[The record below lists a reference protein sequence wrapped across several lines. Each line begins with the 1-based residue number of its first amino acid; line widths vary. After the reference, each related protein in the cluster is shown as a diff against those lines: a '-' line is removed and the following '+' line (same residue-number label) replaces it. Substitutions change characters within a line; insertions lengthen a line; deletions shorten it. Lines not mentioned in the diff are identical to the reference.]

1 MCDLADVA
9 DRALAALRRAPGL
22 TGSTL
27 AERLAAE
34 GICALHADV
43 AIRQLHRKAKIAGP
57 KGQPLPKDLT
67 LDDLRMQALAVVTEP
82 EWLVGGYRVFRD
94 QFLGAGAGAKV
105 YRAEHLR
112 LRRPAAMK
120 IIRSV
125 DSPMESGRA
134 EILRRALAEP
144 EVLARLHHP
153 HILPVFDAGE
163 ENGYTWIAT
172 ALCEGGNL
180 ASRIRREGP
189 LPPKIVAE
197 IMAAVAE
204 ALDAAAQNGVVH
216 RDVKPE
222 NILFDSAGRVY
233 VGDFGLAR
241 IQPLPGQ
248 AAGYSDLH
256 PATAPGT
263 AVGTP
268 QYLAPERANGERG
281 DLRSDEYSLGATAY
295 EMATGRPLFDLDLK
309 PEMQLQWLYHHIN
322 VRHEPISK
330 RRPDIPRDLEEI
342 IGRCLAKSPHD
353 RYQTMRSL
361 VRDLRRFIAS
371 CPSPDTERIEVSPSL
386 EAPSVVGPVTQKIS
400 SFLASVDVDIVI
412 AQSAY
417 EEKFGKACF
426 ETPEFL
432 RPFWS
437 IIAEKGLLGV
447 CAKLQSVVAPEQF
460 KEVLDRAL
468 AGAEPSSATWAL
480 PNDPIDY
487 LWLAVH
493 KVAKAKAEGQIPD
506 TSGVEAL
513 HAFLKSAID
522 DPRLPLP
529 APPAPVPSA
538 TPSEA
543 VAEAGEIPVR
553 EATSAPVAAPPA
565 VEDDVIP
572 AGLEVGDRLRVLHL
586 IARGGMGAVYR
597 AHDKL
602 LDRDVALKFML
613 NAGAPVDA
621 ESQSRFLREAR
632 TAAKLKHDNV
642 VSVYEANFWEIETPF
657 GRKRVPYLVMEFVQ
671 GKTLTLHRAER
682 ERLAVDE
689 ALSIARQ
696 ALSGLAAAHAL
707 GLVHRDIKPDNIM
720 IDEAGVVRLMDFGL
734 ARSMFRSLD
743 NVTATG
749 VFTGTIEYA
758 SPEQLG
764 TADSV
769 DGRSD
774 LYSFGVVLYELLSGV
789 RPYTTSSPNKLP
801 LAKDIADPAHQP
813 PRLRSVVP
821 EIPESVEEFV
831 HRLLAKRRE
840 NRPSGAV
847 EAINQLD
854 ALLESLSHPIKPKRR
869 IAGALTL
876 ASAALLI
883 ILAVA
888 VSPLLRSS
896 AKPSGNG
903 LEHAGK
909 GSNER
914 HGERPPAKEGA
925 GSQRNDPPKEHP
937 KDPPID
943 ASKAE
948 GKPAD
953 KPLPKES
960 PLVERLRGY
969 DAPTDAELALI
980 AEMRAVFAKGASA
993 FASRD
998 FALAASELAALAG
1011 DARQTGH
1018 TQLLHRGAS
1027 ALLELV
1033 AKCVAARHGDL
1044 KSAPGAV
1051 TVRLSDGR
1059 VLTGTVA
1066 ATDDA
1071 GFTLSTDGSASVRLA
1086 FGQLALEDYLS
1097 AAGQERGRLALRIV
1111 SGDSSE
1117 ALADLGALLL
1127 SEESVTLWLP
1137 FAVTMAQIR
1146 AGALVGTDRHAEARL
1161 SFGRLAASAKDAV
1174 DLFRWLKPEF
1184 EQASREEQALGLF
1197 LEGKHAE
1204 VVVGFD
1210 RCLARPIAAKRLFDA
1225 ATATFK
1231 DDLIANE
1238 LVLDWVLRPEE
1249 KKDSMKFFDL
1259 YDKDGIEGLILRD
1272 PTSQHSVLPKH
1283 PLPTAAQGLSIA
1295 FRATFME
1302 ASSHLRMSLSST
1314 KGGAHLRLDAKELSL
1329 RRSRMEGPESDVL
1342 ATVPVVPAKDDAW
1355 RTLTLVPSVATQNV
1369 FVYIDGALMFHASFD
1384 DASIPPQFAI
1394 TVSSAEIVIRS
1405 VMAKPVK

>member
-34 GICALHADV
+34 GICAPHADV

-57 KGQPLPKDLT
+57 KGQPLPKDLS
-67 LDDLRMQALAVVTEP
+67 LDDLRLQALAVVTEP
-82 EWLVGGYRVFRD
+82 EWIVGGRYRVFRD
-94 QFLGAGAGAKV
+94 QLLGAGAAAKV
-105 YRAEHLR
+105 YRAEHLK

-120 IIRSV
+120 IIRPV
-125 DSPMESGRA
+125 DSPMESARA

-144 EVLARLHHP
+144 QVLASLHHP
-153 HILPVFDAGE
+153 HILPVFDSGE
-163 ENGYTWIAT
+163 EDGTTWIAT

-189 LPPKIVAE
+189 LPSKVVAE

-204 ALDAAAQNGVVH
+204 ALDAAAQSGVIH

-222 NILFDSAGRVY
+222 NILFDLAGRVY

-248 AAGYSDLH
+248 TAGYADLQ

-295 EMATGRPLFDLDLK
+295 EMATGLPLFDLDQK
-309 PEMQLQWLYHHIN
+309 PEMQLQWLYHQIN
-322 VRHEPISK
+322 ARPEPISK
-330 RRPDIPRDLEEI
+330 RRPEFPRELEEI
-342 IGRCLAKSPHD
+342 ISRCLAKSPGD

-371 CPSPDTERIEVSPSL
+371 LPSPETERIEVSPVV
-386 EAPSVVGPVTQKIS
+386 EAPQVAGPVTQKVS
-400 SFLASVDVDIVI
+400 SFLASVDVDLVI

-437 IIAEKGLLGV
+437 IMAEKGLLGF

-460 KEVLDRAL
+460 KEALDRTL
-468 AGAEPSSATWAL
+468 AGAELGSETWAL

-506 TSGVEAL
+506 TSAVEAL
-513 HAFLKSAID
+513 HGFLKATID

-529 APPAPVPSA
+529 APPAAPSTPEPVLDA
-538 TPSEA
+538 A
-543 VAEAGEIPVR
+543 EIPV
-553 EATSAPVAAPPA
+553 AQPTSSLPAGALPA
-565 VEDDVIP
+565 VDDDLIP
-572 AGLEVGDRLRVLHL
+572 PGLVVGDRLRVLHL
-586 IARGGMGAVYR
+586 IARGGFGAVYR
-597 AHDKL
+597 ANDMF
-602 LDRDVALKFML
+602 LDRDVALKVML
-613 NAGAPVDA
+613 NTGAPADA

-657 GRKRVPYLVMEFVQ
+657 GRKRVPYLVMELVQ

-689 ALSIARQ
+689 ALSISRQ

-734 ARSMFRSLD
+734 ARSMHLSLD

-749 VFTGTIEYA
+749 VFYGTVEYA

-764 TADSV
+764 TADPV

-774 LYSFGVVLYELLSGV
+774 LYSLGVVLYELLSGV
-789 RPYTTSSPNKLP
+789 RPYTTTSPNKLP

-813 PRLRSVVP
+813 ARLRSVAAGVP
-821 EIPESVEEFV
+821 EAVDQFV

-840 NRPSGAV
+840 DRPSGAV
-847 EAINQLD
+847 EAINELD
-854 ALLESLSHPIKPKRR
+854 ALIESLSHPVKPKRR
-869 IAGALTL
+869 IAGALAL
-876 ASAALLI
+876 AAGALLV
-883 ILAVA
+883 AVA
-888 VSPLLRSS
+888 VAASPLLRRD
-896 AKPSGNG
+896 AKPSGSTAENA
-903 LEHAGK
+903 EK
-909 GSNER
+909 RSDER
-914 HGERPPAKEGA
+914 HEEPPPAKDGA
-925 GSQRNDPPKEHP
+925 AAKKNEPPKEEP
-937 KDPPID
+937 KDPPIE
-943 ASKAE
+943 ALKAD
-948 GKPAD
+948 GKPD
-953 KPLPKES
+953 EKPAPKGE
-960 PLVERLRGY
+960 PLAERLRRY
-969 DAPTDAELALI
+969 TTTDAELALI
-980 AEMRAVFAKGASA
+980 ADMRTVFAKGAPA
-993 FASRD
+993 FTSRD
-998 FALAASELAALAG
+998 FALAASDLAALAG
-1011 DARQTGH
+1011 DARQTDH
-1018 TQLLHRGAS
+1018 THLLHRGAS
-1027 ALLELV
+1027 TLLDLA

-1044 KSAPGAV
+1044 KNAPGAV

-1059 VLTGTVA
+1059 VLTGAVKA
-1066 ATDDA
+1066 SDDA
-1071 GFTLSTDGSASVRLA
+1071 GFTLSTDGSASVRVA
-1086 FGQLALEDYLS
+1086 FGQLALEDYLG

-1117 ALADLGALLL
+1117 ALTDLGALSL
-1127 SEESVTLWLP
+1127 SEESVSLWLP

-1161 SFGRLAASAKDAV
+1161 SFGRLVALAKDAV

-1184 EQASREEQALGLF
+1184 EQASREEQALALL
-1197 LEGKHAE
+1197 LEGKWAE

-1210 RCLARPIAAKRLFDA
+1210 RSLARPIAAKRLFDA

-1249 KKDSMKFFDL
+1249 KKDSIKFFDL
-1259 YDKDGIEGLILRD
+1259 YDKDGVEGLILRD
-1272 PTSQHSVLPKH
+1272 PTGQHSVLPKH
-1283 PLPTAAQGLSIA
+1283 PLPTVAQGLSIA
-1295 FRATFME
+1295 FRATFKE

-1314 KGGAHLRLDAKELSL
+1314 KGGAHLRLDSKNLSL
-1329 RRSRMEGPESDVL
+1329 RRSRMEGPESDIL
-1342 ATVPVVPAKDDAW
+1342 ATAPVIPVKDDAW

-1369 FVYIDGALMFHASFD
+1369 FVYLDGALMFHAPVE
-1384 DASIPPQFAI
+1384 DAAIAPQFAI
-1394 TVSSAEIVIRS
+1394 TVSAAEVVIRS